1 MSIQLMVFYAVEIV
15 RQTGTGSRPG
25 RLVVMVREDEIL
37 TPFL

>member
-1 MSIQLMVFYAVEIV
+1 MVFYAVELHI